1 MRIKIIILLSS
12 IVLNLT
18 AQTSKEVKTLIG
30 TGTPRIGYFIT
41 PFCQF
46 GSIAGSPA
54 VIPGVGAGIVFN
66 NNISMDLRYKFIA
79 TENTPVG
86 DVDNRL
92 YLDGQWFGIKGEFSL
107 KPENAFHV
115 NFFLEAGTGE
125 IELDLKDSYENQQ
138 VLIPSEDAWFA
149 NLEPGVALEI
159 NLWKYLK
166 LNLAAGYRFVSDVT
180 FRNLSQRDLMGFT
193 YSAAL
198 KIGIF

>member
-1 MRIKIIILLSS
+1 MRIKLIIILSS

-46 GSIAGSPA
+46 GSIAGSTA

-66 NNISMDLRYKFIA
+66 NNISLDLRYKFIA

-86 DVDNRL
+86 EVNYRL
-92 YLDGQWFGIKGEFSL
+92 YLDGQWFGIKSEFSL
-107 KPENAFHV
+107 KPENAIHV
-115 NFFLEAGTGE
+115 NFFLEAGAGE

-138 VLIPSEDAWFA
+138 VIIPSEDAWFA

-166 LNLAAGYRFVSDVT
+166 LNLTAGYRFVSDVT

>member
-1 MRIKIIILLSS
+1 
-12 IVLNLT
+12 VLNLT

-46 GSIAGSPA
+46 GSIAGSAA

-66 NNISMDLRYKFIA
+66 NNISLDLRYKFIA

-86 DVDNRL
+86 EVNYRL
-92 YLDGQWFGIKGEFSL
+92 YLDGQWFGIKSEFSL
-107 KPENAFHV
+107 KPENAIHV
-115 NFFLEAGTGE
+115 NFFLEAGAGE

-138 VLIPSEDAWFA
+138 VIIPSEDAWFA

-166 LNLAAGYRFVSDVT
+166 LNLTAGYRFVSDVT